1 MGTTYPRIPYG
12 EADIRRIRLRGW
24 LYVDKT
30 RFLRR
35 LEDESYAFLIRPR
48 RFGKSLWVSVLENY
62 YDRTRADDW
71 HAVFDGTDIGREP
84 TGDRSRY
91 VILRFNFSAFD
102 DTLETLRE
110 RFEGYCARVIRRA
123 VERNADLFPAAA
135 ARRILA
141 PPAPDGMLDELFA
154 YAGDN
159 GIPLYVLIDEYDNFA
174 NTVLA
179 HHGREAYESF
189 THGGGFYRNFFATL
203 KAGAGESGGGLER
216 LFITG
221 VSPITMDDVTS
232 GFNIGANLS
241 LDAGFNDLLGFT
253 EEEVRGLLALYRDRG
268 AFDQDVGTA
277 LGVIHEWY
285 DGYRFAKS
293 ARGDL
298 YNTDMVLYYLKH
310 AVPNQPMP
318 DELIDVNVRIDY
330 GKLRHLLVVN
340 REAGTRFN
348 GNFDL
353 LRHIAGEGGADAD
366 INLSFPLERLV
377 EPENFLSL
385 LYYFGLLS
393 IRGSANGR
401 TRLGIPNQT
410 VRRLLYGYLRDG
422 YRDVGVFSISHY
434 RFSNL
439 VVDMAYRGAWR
450 PALAFLAE
458 AVATQTG
465 IRDYL
470 EGEKVVQAF
479 LAAHFSLIGHYV
491 IHSERELNKGYA
503 DLHLE
508 PFLARYPDVR
518 YGYVIEVKYL
528 KRGETADEAAVAARL
543 DEARTQLRGY
553 LADPA
558 LRGGPA
564 VRHIGLAL
572 VFHGWEL
579 AACEAVGDEDAG
591 GQESAP

>member
-1 MGTTYPRIPYG
+1 MAAAYPRIPYG
-12 EADIRRIRLRGW
+12 EADIRRIRLKGW

-35 LEDESYAFLIRPR
+35 LEEESYAFLIRPR

-62 YDRTRADDW
+62 YDRTRADEW
-71 HAVFDGTDIGREP
+71 HAIFDGTDIGRRP
-84 TGDRSRY
+84 TEDRSRY

-110 RFEGYCARVIRRA
+110 RFEAYCEMVIRRA
-123 VERNADLFPAAA
+123 LERNADLFPDSAV
-135 ARRILA
+135 RRILA
-141 PPAPDGMLDELFA
+141 PAAVDGRLGELFT

-159 GIPLYVLIDEYDNFA
+159 AIPLYGLVDEYDNFA

-179 HHGREAYESF
+179 RHGREAYESF
-189 THGGGFYRNFFATL
+189 THGGGFYRSFFATL
-203 KAGAGESGGGLER
+203 KAGAGESGGALER

-232 GFNIGANLS
+232 GFNIGANISLS
-241 LDAGFNDLLGFT
+241 PGFNDVLGFS
-253 EEEVRGLLALYRDRG
+253 EAEVRDLLATYRDGG
-268 AFDQDVGTA
+268 ALNQDADAA
-277 LGVIHEWY
+277 LDVMREWY
-285 DGYRFAKS
+285 NGYRFAED
-293 ARGDL
+293 AGGDL
-298 YNTDMVLYYLKH
+298 YNTDMVLYYLKESISTDR
-310 AVPNQPMP
+310 VPRR
-318 DELIDVNVRIDY
+318 LIDFNVRIDY
-330 GKLRHLLVVN
+330 GKLRHLLVAN
-340 REAGTRFN
+340 RNAGARLN

-353 LRHIAGEGGADAD
+353 LRRIAGEGGADAD
-366 INLSFPLERLV
+366 VNLSFPLEELV

-434 RFSNL
+434 TFSNL

-450 PALAFLAE
+450 PALEFLAE
-458 AVATQTG
+458 AIAAQTG

-470 EGEKVVQAF
+470 DGEKVVQAF
-479 LAAHFSLIGHYV
+479 LAAHFSLIGHFL

-518 YGYVIEVKYL
+518 YGYVIEIKYL
-528 KRGETADEAAVAARL
+528 KRGDAADKAAVEARL
-543 DEARTQLRGY
+543 RQARTQLRSY
-553 LADPA
+553 LTDAR
-558 LRGGPA
+558 LRRLQPT
-564 VRHIGLAL
+564 VRHIGLAV
-572 VFHGWEL
+572 VFHGWEM
-579 AACEAVGDEDAG
+579 AGCEAVGDDTG
-591 GQESAP
+591 D

>member
-1 MGTTYPRIPYG
+1 MAAAYPRIPYG
-12 EADIRRIRLRGW
+12 EADIRRIRLKGW

-71 HAVFDGTDIGREP
+71 HAVFDGTDIGRGP
-84 TGDRSRY
+84 TEDRSRY

-110 RFEGYCARVIRRA
+110 RFEGYCLIEIRA
-123 VERNADLFPAAA
+123 ALERNADLFPDAA

-141 PPAPDGMLDELFA
+141 HPAVDGKLRELFR

-159 GIPLYVLIDEYDNFA
+159 DIPLYVLIDEYDNFA

-232 GFNIGANLS
+232 GFNIGKNLS
-241 LDAGFNDLLGFT
+241 LRPEFSELLGFT
-253 EEEVRGLLALYRDRG
+253 EGEVRSLLELYRDRG
-268 AFDQDVGTA
+268 AFDQDVDTA
-277 LGVIHEWY
+277 LGVMHEWY
-285 DGYRFAKS
+285 DGYRFAKG
-293 ARGDL
+293 ARDDV
-298 YNTDMVLYYLKH
+298 YNTDMVLYYLSE
-310 AVPNQPMP
+310 AVSNGSMP
-318 DELIDVNVRIDY
+318 DDLIDVNVRIDY

-340 REAGTRFN
+340 REAGAHFN

-366 INLSFPLERLV
+366 VSLSFPLEDLAER
-377 EPENFLSL
+377 ENFLSL

-393 IRGSANGR
+393 IRGESQGR
-401 TRLGIPNQT
+401 ARLGIPNQT
-410 VRRLLYGYLRDG
+410 VRRLMYGYLRRG
-422 YRDVGVFSISHY
+422 YRDSGVFSVSHY

-450 PALAFLAE
+450 PAIEFLAE

-470 EGEKVVQAF
+470 DGERVVQAF
-479 LAAHFSLIGHYV
+479 LAAHFSLIGHFV

-503 DLHLE
+503 DLHLD

-518 YGYVIEVKYL
+518 YGYVIEIKYL

-543 DEARTQLRGY
+543 REARTQLQGY

-558 LRGGPA
+558 LCGEPA

-579 AACEAVGDEDAG
+579 AACEAMGDEDPAAG
-591 GQESAP
+591 TPAG

>member
-1 MGTTYPRIPYG
+1 MAATYPRIPYG

-35 LEDESYAFLIRPR
+35 LEEDESYAFLIRPR

-62 YDRTRADDW
+62 YDRTRADEW

-110 RFEGYCARVIRRA
+110 RFEGYCNMVIRGTL
-123 VERNADLFPAAA
+123 ERNADLFPDAA
-135 ARRILA
+135 ARRILG
-141 PPAPDGMLDELFA
+141 PPAVDGRLGELFQ
-154 YAGDN
+154 YARDN
-159 GIPLYVLIDEYDNFA
+159 DIPLYVLIDEYDNFA

-232 GFNIGANLS
+232 GFNIGKNLS
-241 LDAGFNDLLGFT
+241 LRPEFSELLGFT
-253 EEEVRGLLALYRDRG
+253 EEEARGLLELYRDRG
-268 AFDQDVGTA
+268 AFDQDVDTA
-277 LGVIHEWY
+277 LGVMREWY
-285 DGYRFAKS
+285 NGYRFARG

-298 YNTDMVLYYLKH
+298 YNTDMVLYYLSES
-310 AVPNQPMP
+310 VPNKPIP
-318 DELIDVNVRIDY
+318 DYLIDVNVRIDY
-330 GKLRHLLVVN
+330 GKLRHLLVMN
-340 REAGTRFN
+340 REAGAHFN

-401 TRLGIPNQT
+401 TQLGIPNQT

-422 YRDVGVFSISHY
+422 YRDIGVFSVSHY
-434 RFSNL
+434 KFSNL

-450 PALAFLAE
+450 PALEFLAE
-458 AVATQTG
+458 AIAAQTG

-470 EGEKVVQAF
+470 DGERVVQAF
-479 LAAHFSLIGHYV
+479 LAAHFSLIGHFV
-491 IHSERELNKGYA
+491 IHSERELSKGYA

-528 KRGETADEAAVAARL
+528 RRGETADEAAVAARL
-543 DEARTQLRGY
+543 DEALTQLRGY
-553 LADPA
+553 LADPV
-558 LRGGPA
+558 LHGRPG
-564 VRHIGLAL
+564 VRHIGLAV

-579 AACEAVGDEDAG
+579 AACEAAG
-591 GQESAP
+591 GHAAG

>member
-1 MGTTYPRIPYG
+1 MAAAYPRIPYG
-12 EADIRRIRLRGW
+12 EADIRRIRLKGW

-35 LEDESYAFLIRPR
+35 LEEESYAFLIRPR

-62 YDRTRADDW
+62 YDRTRADEW

-84 TGDRSRY
+84 TEDRSRY

-110 RFEGYCARVIRRA
+110 RFETYCGMVIRRA
-123 VERNADLFPAAA
+123 LERNADLFSDAAV
-135 ARRILA
+135 RRILA
-141 PPAPDGMLDELFA
+141 PPSADGRLGELFA
-154 YAGDN
+154 HAGDH
-159 GIPLYVLIDEYDNFA
+159 GIALYGLIDEYDNFA

-232 GFNIGANLS
+232 GFNIGANVS
-241 LDAGFNDLLGFT
+241 LDPKFNDLLGFT
-253 EEEVRGLLALYRDRG
+253 DDEVRDLLELYRERG
-268 AFDQDVGTA
+268 VFDQEVDAA
-277 LGVIHEWY
+277 LQVMREWY
-285 DGYRFAKS
+285 DGYRFARS
-293 ARGDL
+293 AQGDL
-298 YNTDMVLYYLKH
+298 YNTDMVLYYMKH
-310 AVPNQPMP
+310 AVPNAPPP
-318 DELIDVNVRIDY
+318 DDLIDVNVRIDY

-340 REAGTRFN
+340 RAAGRRLD

-353 LRHIAGEGGADAD
+353 LRNIAGEGGADAD
-366 INLSFPLERLV
+366 VSLGFPLEELV

-393 IRGSANGR
+393 IRGPANGR

-422 YRDVGVFSISHY
+422 YRDVGVFSVSHY
-434 RFSNL
+434 RFSGL

-450 PALAFLAE
+450 PALEFLAE
-458 AVATQTG
+458 AIAAQTG

-470 EGEKVVQAF
+470 DGEKVVQAF
-479 LAAHFSLIGHYV
+479 LAAHFSIVGHFL

-508 PFLARYPDVR
+508 PFLARYPDMA
-518 YGYVIEVKYL
+518 YGYVLEIKYL

-543 DEARTQLRGY
+543 REACTQLRSY
-553 LADPA
+553 LADEG
-558 LRGGPA
+558 LRRRQPS
-564 VRHIGLAL
+564 VRHVGLAV

-579 AACEAVGDEDAG
+579 AACEAVGGDAR
-591 GQESAP
+591 STP

>member
-1 MGTTYPRIPYG
+1 MAAAYPRIPYG

-35 LEDESYAFLIRPR
+35 LEEESYAFLIRPR

-62 YDRTRADDW
+62 YDRTRADEW
-71 HAVFDGTDIGREP
+71 HAIFDGTDIGRQP
-84 TGDRSRY
+84 TEDRSRY

-110 RFEGYCARVIRRA
+110 RFETYCLIEIRA
-123 VERNADLFPAAA
+123 ALERNADLFPDAAI
-135 ARRILA
+135 RRILA
-141 PPAPDGMLDELFA
+141 HSSVDGKFRELFR
-154 YAGDN
+154 YAGDH

-232 GFNIGANLS
+232 GFNIGRNVS
-241 LDAGFNDLLGFT
+241 LRPEFSDLLGFT
-253 EEEVRGLLALYRDRG
+253 DEEVRDLLALYRERG
-268 AFDQDVGTA
+268 AFDQDVDTA
-277 LGVIHEWY
+277 LEVMREWY
-285 DGYRFAKS
+285 DGYRFARS
-293 ARGDL
+293 AQGDL
-298 YNTDMVLYYLKH
+298 YNTDMVLYYLSES
-310 AVPNQPMP
+310 VPNKPIP
-318 DELIDVNVRIDY
+318 DEPIDVNVRIDY

-340 REAGTRFN
+340 REAGVRFN

-353 LRHIAGEGGADAD
+353 LRNIAGEGGADAD
-366 INLSFPLERLV
+366 VNLSFPLERLV

-393 IRGSANGR
+393 IRGASEGA

-422 YRDVGVFSISHY
+422 YRDVGVFSVSHY

-439 VVDMAYRGAWR
+439 VRHMAYRGAWR

-458 AVATQTG
+458 AIAAQTG

-470 EGEKVVQAF
+470 DGEKVVQAF
-479 LAAHFSLIGHYV
+479 LAAHFSLVGHFV

-518 YGYVIEVKYL
+518 YGYVLEIKYL
-528 KRGETADEAAVAARL
+528 KRGEAVDGTAVAGRL
-543 DEARTQLRGY
+543 REARAQLQRY
-553 LADPA
+553 LADES
-558 LRGGPA
+558 LRRHQPS
-564 VRHIGLAL
+564 VRHVGLAV

-579 AACEAVGDEDAG
+579 AACEAVGDE
-591 GQESAP
+591 

>member
-62 YDRTRADDW
+62 YDRTRADEW

-84 TGDRSRY
+84 TDDRSRY

-110 RFEGYCARVIRRA
+110 RFEGYCGMIIRSA
-123 VERNADLFPAAA
+123 LERNADLFPDAA

-141 PPAPDGMLDELFA
+141 PPAVDGRLGELFQ
-154 YAGDN
+154 YARDN
-159 GIPLYVLIDEYDNFA
+159 DIPLYVLIDEYDNFA

-179 HHGREAYESF
+179 HHGRDAYESF

-232 GFNIGANLS
+232 GFNIGKNLS
-241 LDAGFNDLLGFT
+241 LRPEFSELLGFT
-253 EEEVRGLLALYRDRG
+253 EEEVRSLLELYRDRG
-268 AFDQDVGTA
+268 AFDQDVDTA
-277 LGVIHEWY
+277 LGVMREWY
-285 DGYRFAKS
+285 NGYRFAKG

-298 YNTDMVLYYLKH
+298 YNTDMVLYYLSES
-310 AVPNQPMP
+310 VPNKPIP
-318 DELIDVNVRIDY
+318 DDPIDVNVRIDY

-340 REAGTRFN
+340 REAGIHFN

-353 LRHIAGEGGADAD
+353 LRHIAGEGGTDAD

-401 TRLGIPNQT
+401 TLLGIPNQT

-422 YRDVGVFSISHY
+422 YRDVGVFSVSHY
-434 RFSNL
+434 RFSKL

-450 PALAFLAE
+450 PALEFLAE
-458 AVATQTG
+458 AVAAQTG

-470 EGEKVVQAF
+470 DGEKVVQAF

-491 IHSERELNKGYA
+491 IHSERELGKGYA

-528 KRGETADEAAVAARL
+528 KRAETADEPAVAARL
-543 DEARTQLRGY
+543 REALTQLRGY

-564 VRHIGLAL
+564 VRHVGLAL

-579 AACEAVGDEDAG
+579 AACEAVGDEDTG
-591 GQESAP
+591 G